1 MRKIEFAPTA
11 IPLSTFIAISNRNG
25 YEFNDIY
32 QRNSAWN
39 KQLKEDLLFSIFANL
54 PIGTIVINVNGDSK
68 EIIKGIQRVST
79 LISFYNNELVL
90 SEETSKKIVQFFIE
104 ELSSSTNPTDRK
116 IYKAF
121 NNDKFIR
128 LNYKKLP
135 DIMKEH
141 FQNYLMSLIEIRY
154 ADHEMIL
161 EYFRL
166 IQNAE
171 KLKGREIIKALPP
184 NRITSIFNEK
194 EYQTMAAALNMNNK
208 KDDLL
213 KLMVQFHALYE
224 AKLPLG
230 ASDKLIQSYAIKDPD
245 ILPAFECRMKLLYDK
260 LTQYNGVVSPTKLNK
275 SILKI
280 IFLFVLYADE
290 WREVTI
296 DKFIQTI
303 VNLYEENKFIFN
315 SKNNT
320 NIDEGI
326 QNLLYLTRSNHYSDE
341 VKDVM
346 LHLDISKILK

>member
-128 LNYKKLP
+128 LNYKNLP
-135 DIMKEH
+135 HIQHRKQSFSNQLIHIMKYNHIFSETLCYYP
-141 FQNYLMSLIEIRY
+141 FSFPPFLNVVIVFSL
-154 ADHEMIL
+154 
-161 EYFRL
+161 L
-166 IQNAE
+166 I
-171 KLKGREIIKALPP
+171 
-184 NRITSIFNEK
+184 
-194 EYQTMAAALNMNNK
+194 
-208 KDDLL
+208 
-213 KLMVQFHALYE
+213 V
-224 AKLPLG
+224 
-230 ASDKLIQSYAIKDPD
+230 
-245 ILPAFECRMKLLYDK
+245 
-260 LTQYNGVVSPTKLNK
+260 
-275 SILKI
+275 
-280 IFLFVLYADE
+280 
-290 WREVTI
+290 
-296 DKFIQTI
+296 
-303 VNLYEENKFIFN
+303 
-315 SKNNT
+315 
-320 NIDEGI
+320 
-326 QNLLYLTRSNHYSDE
+326 
-341 VKDVM
+341 
-346 LHLDISKILK
+346 